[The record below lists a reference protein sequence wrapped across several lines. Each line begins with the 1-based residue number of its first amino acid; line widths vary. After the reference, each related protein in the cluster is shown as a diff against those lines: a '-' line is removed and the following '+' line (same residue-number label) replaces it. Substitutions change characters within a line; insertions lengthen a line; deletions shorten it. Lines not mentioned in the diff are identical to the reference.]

1 MTKAKAIR
9 LQGCLSL
16 TSKETHQM
24 QILKPIG
31 RSVLAVAQTIGEMLA
46 LLCEMLYYFKEA
58 PRNLTS
64 IFRQMSIIGIGTLPI
79 AMLVALFVGMVLSV
93 QTGSELALYGT
104 QEAIGAI
111 VGLSMVKELGPVM
124 TSLLV
129 AGRIGSSMAAEIGAM
144 QVYEEIDAL
153 KTLEINPVR
162 YLAMPRLIAC
172 LFTVPALVAFAMVV
186 GIIGGGVVAE
196 INPKIDVPF
205 NVYYE
210 NMTQS
215 LNYKDISKGLFKAMV
230 FGGIIAHVGC
240 YVGFKTSGG
249 ARGIGESTTRS
260 VVLSFLMIMIANYLL
275 TRFMI

>member
-1 MTKAKAIR
+1 MI
-9 LQGCLSL
+9 
-16 TSKETHQM
+16 
-24 QILKPIG
+24 
-31 RSVLAVAQTIGEMLA
+31 A

-64 IFRQMSIIGIGTLPI
+64 IFRQMSIVGIETLPI

-129 AGRIGSSMAAEIGAM
+129 AGRVGSSMAAEIGAM

-172 LFTVPALVAFAMVV
+172 LFAVPALVAFAMVV
-186 GIIGGGVVAE
+186 GIIGGGIVADV
-196 INPKIDVPF
+196 NPKIDVPF
-205 NVYYE
+205 TVYYE
-210 NMTQS
+210 NMTRA
-215 LNYKDISKGLFKAMV
+215 LNYKDISKGLFKSMV

-260 VVLSFLMIMIANYLL
+260 VVLSFLLIMIANYFL

>member
-1 MTKAKAIR
+1 
-9 LQGCLSL
+9 
-16 TSKETHQM
+16 M

-31 RSVLAVAQTIGEMLA
+31 RSVLYVGQTVGEMIA

-58 PRNLTS
+58 PRNLNS
-64 IFRQMSIIGIGTLPI
+64 IFRQMSIVGIETLPI

-124 TSLLV
+124 TGLLV
-129 AGRIGSSMAAEIGAM
+129 AGRVGSSMAAEIGAM

-172 LFTVPALVAFAMVV
+172 LFAVPALVAFSMVV
-186 GIIGGGVVAE
+186 GIIGGGIVADV
-196 INPKIDVPF
+196 NPKIDVPF

-210 NMTQS
+210 NMTRA
-215 LNYKDISKGLFKAMV
+215 LNYKEISKGLLKAMV

-240 YVGFKTSGG
+240 YVGFKTTGG

-260 VVLSFLMIMIANYLL
+260 VVLSFLLIMIANYLL
-275 TRFMI
+275 TRLMI

>member
-1 MTKAKAIR
+1 
-9 LQGCLSL
+9 
-16 TSKETHQM
+16 M
-24 QILKPIG
+24 QILKTIG
-31 RSVLAVAQTIGEMLA
+31 SSVLAVAQTIGEMLS

-186 GIIGGGVVAE
+186 GIIGGGVVAD

-205 NVYYE
+205 TVYYE
-210 NMTQS
+210 NMTRA
-215 LNYKDISKGLFKAMV
+215 LDYKEISKGLFKAMV

>member
-1 MTKAKAIR
+1 
-9 LQGCLSL
+9 
-16 TSKETHQM
+16 M

-31 RSVLAVAQTIGEMLA
+31 SSVLNVGQAVGEMIA

-64 IFRQMSIIGIGTLPI
+64 IFRQMSIVGIETLPI

-129 AGRIGSSMAAEIGAM
+129 AGRVGSSMAAEIGAM

-172 LFTVPALVAFAMVV
+172 LFAVPALVAFAMVV
-186 GIIGGGVVAE
+186 GIIGGGIVADV
-196 INPKIDVPF
+196 NPKIDVPF

-210 NMTQS
+210 NMTRAI
-215 LNYKDISKGLFKAMV
+215 NYKDIFKGLFKSMV

-260 VVLSFLMIMIANYLL
+260 VVLSFLLIMIANYLL

>member
-1 MTKAKAIR
+1 MRPIT
-9 LQGCLSL
+9 
-16 TSKETHQM
+16 T
-24 QILKPIG
+24 IG
-31 RSVLAVAQTIGEMLA
+31 RKILDVAQGVGEMLL
-46 LLCEMLYYFKEA
+46 LLCETVYFFKEA

-64 IFRQMSIIGIGTLPI
+64 ILRQMSLIGIGTLPI

-93 QTGSELALYGT
+93 QTGSELVLYGT

-129 AGRIGSSMAAEIGAM
+129 AGRVGSAMAAEVGAM

-172 LFTVPALVAFAMVV
+172 LVSVPALVCFSVVV
-186 GIIGGGVVAE
+186 GIIGGGVVADV
-196 INPKIDVPF
+196 NPKINVPF
-205 NVYYE
+205 SVYYD
-210 NMTQS
+210 NMIRALS
-215 LNYKDISKGLFKAMV
+215 YKEVFKGLLKAMV

-240 YVGFKTSGG
+240 YVGFKTTGG

-260 VVLSFLMIMIANYLL
+260 VVLSFLLIMIANYLL

>member
-1 MTKAKAIR
+1 MR
-9 LQGCLSL
+9 LFTTIG
-16 TSKETHQM
+16 SKF
-24 QILKPIG
+24 
-31 RSVLAVAQTIGEMLA
+31 LAVAQGVGEMLS
-46 LLCEMLYYFKEA
+46 LLCETIYYFKEA
-58 PRNLTS
+58 PRNLPS
-64 IFRQMSIIGIGTLPI
+64 IFRQMNIVGIGTLPI

-129 AGRIGSSMAAEIGAM
+129 AGRIGSSMAAEVGAM

-153 KTLEINPVR
+153 KTLEISPVR
-162 YLAMPRLIAC
+162 YLAMPRLLAC
-172 LFTVPALVAFAMVV
+172 LFTVPALVAFSMVV
-186 GIIGGGVVAE
+186 GIIGGGVVADVNPR
-196 INPKIDVPF
+196 INVPF
-205 NVYYE
+205 TVYYD
-210 NMTQS
+210 NMIRALDYIVIFQ
-215 LNYKDISKGLFKAMV
+215 GLLKAMV

-260 VVLSFLMIMIANYLL
+260 VVLSFLLIMVANYLL
-275 TRFMI
+275 TRFML

>member
-1 MTKAKAIR
+1 
-9 LQGCLSL
+9 
-16 TSKETHQM
+16 M

-31 RSVLAVAQTIGEMLA
+31 SSVLSVGQSLGEMLM

-64 IFRQMSIIGIGTLPI
+64 IFRQMSIVGIGTLPI

-129 AGRIGSSMAAEIGAM
+129 AGRVGSSMAAEIGAM

-172 LFTVPALVAFAMVV
+172 LFAVPALVSFAMVV
-186 GIIGGGVVAE
+186 GIIGGGIVAD

-205 NVYYE
+205 TVYYE
-210 NMTQS
+210 NMTRA
-215 LNYKDISKGLFKAMV
+215 LNYKEISKGLFKSMV

-240 YVGFKTSGG
+240 YVGFKRVV
-249 ARGIGESTTRS
+249 AQEES
-260 VVLSFLMIMIANYLL
+260 ANRRHDRL
-275 TRFMI
+275 FFPSC

>member
-1 MTKAKAIR
+1 
-9 LQGCLSL
+9 
-16 TSKETHQM
+16 
-24 QILKPIG
+24 
-31 RSVLAVAQTIGEMLA
+31 MLE
-46 LLCEMLYYFKEA
+46 LLCETIYYFKEI
-58 PRNLTS
+58 PRNLNS
-64 IFRQMSIIGIGTLPI
+64 IFRQMSDIGIGTLPI
-79 AMLVALFVGMVLSV
+79 ALLMALFVGMVLSL

-129 AGRIGSSMAAEIGAM
+129 AGRIGSSMAAEVGAM

-153 KTLEINPVR
+153 KTLEISPVR

-172 LFTVPALVAFAMVV
+172 LIATPALVVFAVVV
-186 GIIGGGVVAE
+186 GILGGGVIAE
-196 INPKIDVPF
+196 VNPMIDVPF
-205 NVYYE
+205 TVYYD
-210 NMTQS
+210 NMIRALS
-215 LNYKDISKGLFKAMV
+215 YKEIFKGLLKAMV

-240 YVGFKTSGG
+240 YIGFKTKGG

-260 VVLSFLMIMIANYLL
+260 VVLSFLLIMIANYML

>member
-1 MTKAKAIR
+1 
-9 LQGCLSL
+9 
-16 TSKETHQM
+16 M

-31 RSVLAVAQTIGEMLA
+31 SSVLFVGQTVGEMIA

-64 IFRQMSIIGIGTLPI
+64 IFRQMSIVGIETLPI

-129 AGRIGSSMAAEIGAM
+129 AGRVGSSMAAEIGAM

-172 LFTVPALVAFAMVV
+172 LFAVPALVAFAMVV
-186 GIIGGGVVAE
+186 GIIGGGIVADV
-196 INPKIDVPF
+196 NPKIDVPF
-205 NVYYE
+205 TVYYE
-210 NMTQS
+210 NMTRA
-215 LNYKDISKGLFKAMV
+215 LNYKEISKGLFKSMV

-260 VVLSFLMIMIANYLL
+260 VVLSFLLIMIANYLL

>member
-1 MTKAKAIR
+1 MQPFATI
-9 LQGCLSL
+9 G
-16 TSKETHQM
+16 SK
-24 QILKPIG
+24 L
-31 RSVLAVAQTIGEMLA
+31 LNVAQGLGEMLA
-46 LLCEMLYYFKEA
+46 LLYETVYYFKEA

-64 IFRQMSIIGIGTLPI
+64 IFRQMNIIGVGTLPI

-93 QTGSELALYGT
+93 QTGSELALYGS

-129 AGRIGSSMAAEIGAM
+129 AGRVGSAMAAEVGAM

-172 LFTVPALVAFAMVV
+172 LFTVPALVAFSMVV
-186 GIIGGGVVAE
+186 GIIGGGIVADV
-196 INPKIDVPF
+196 NPKINVPYT
-205 NVYYE
+205 VYYD
-210 NMTQS
+210 NMIRA
-215 LNYKDISKGLFKAMV
+215 LNYKEIFKGLLKAMV

-260 VVLSFLMIMIANYLL
+260 VVLSFLLIMIANYLL